1 MAEER
6 VINPK
11 EKEEE
16 KIFDL
21 TLRPRKLAEFVGQE
35 AIKNNLKI
43 FIEAARQRGEA
54 LEHVM
59 FYGAPGLGKTTLSHI
74 IAQEMGVDI
83 KVTSGPAIERAGDL
97 AAILTKL
104 GPGDVLFVDEIH
116 RLPASVEEILYPAM
130 EDFQLDLIT
139 GTGPGAR
146 SFRFKLNPFTLVGA
160 TTRAGMLTAPL
171 RDRFGVVH
179 RLNFYSVEELSIIVK
194 RSAGILGAPVDEEG
208 AFEIARRSRGTPRIA
223 NRLLRRL
230 RDFADVKGEGI
241 IDRKIAGMGL
251 RRLEV
256 DEHGFDE
263 VDRRILKTIIENHG
277 GGPVGLGTLAAAIS
291 EDRDTIEDVYE
302 PYLLQM
308 GFLERT
314 PRGRCVTGKAYAL
327 FGLIVPDRKLF

>member
-1 MAEER
+1 MEEMIHDPEQFSDESSFEQ
-6 VINPK
+6 V
-11 EKEEE
+11 
-16 KIFDL
+16 
-21 TLRPRKLAEFVGQE
+21 LRPATLADYVGQE
-35 AIKNNLKI
+35 RIKENLSVY
-43 FIEAARQRGEA
+43 IEAAKLRQEA
-54 LEHVM
+54 LDHCL
-59 FYGAPGLGKTTLSHI
+59 FYGPPGLGKTTLGMI
-74 IAQEMGVDI
+74 IANELGVHI
-83 KVTSGPAIERAGDL
+83 KTTSGPVIEKAGDL

-104 GPGDVLFVDEIH
+104 APGDVLFVDEIH

-179 RLNFYSVEELSIIVK
+179 RLNFYTVEELAIIVK
-194 RSAGILGAPVDEEG
+194 RSASILGAPIDEEG

-230 RDFADVKGEGI
+230 RDFADVKGDGVI
-241 IDRKIAGMGL
+241 NRKIASMGL
-251 RRLEV
+251 GRLEV

-277 GGPVGLGTLAAAIS
+277 GGPVGLGTLSAAIS

>member
-1 MAEER
+1 M
-6 VINPK
+6 
-11 EKEEE
+11 EE
-16 KIFDL
+16 KIHDPEQVNDESSFEQV
-21 TLRPRKLAEFVGQE
+21 LRPATLADYVGQE
-35 AIKNNLKI
+35 RIKDNLAIY
-43 FIEAARQRGEA
+43 IEAAKRRQEA
-54 LEHVM
+54 LDHCL
-59 FYGAPGLGKTTLSHI
+59 FYGPPGLGKTTLGMI
-74 IAQEMGVDI
+74 IANELGVHI
-83 KVTSGPAIERAGDL
+83 KTTSGPVIEKAGDL

-179 RLNFYSVEELSIIVK
+179 RLNFYTVEELSIIVK

-230 RDFADVKGEGI
+230 RDFADVKGDGI

-251 RRLEV
+251 SRLEV

-263 VDRRILKTIIENHG
+263 VDRRILRTIIENHG

>member
-1 MAEER
+1 MMHDAEQLNDESAF
-6 VINPK
+6 
-11 EKEEE
+11 EQS
-16 KIFDL
+16 
-21 TLRPRKLAEFVGQE
+21 LRPSILADYVGQE
-35 AIKNNLKI
+35 RIKENLAVY
-43 FIEAARQRGEA
+43 IEAARRRGEA
-54 LEHVM
+54 LDHCL
-59 FYGAPGLGKTTLSHI
+59 FYGPPGLGKTTLAMI
-74 IAQEMGVDI
+74 IANELDVHI
-83 KVTSGPAIERAGDL
+83 KTTAGPVIEKAGDL

-104 GPGDVLFVDEIH
+104 APGDVLFVDEIH

-130 EDFQLDLIT
+130 EDFQLDLVT

-179 RLNFYSVEELSIIVK
+179 RLNFYTVEELSIIVK
-194 RSAGILGAPVDEEG
+194 RSAGILNVPIDEEG
-208 AFEIARRSRGTPRIA
+208 TFEIARRSRGTPRIA

-230 RDFADVKGEGI
+230 RDFADVKGDGV

-251 RRLEV
+251 GRLEV

-263 VDRRILKTIIENHG
+263 VDRTILRTIIENYG
-277 GGPVGLGTLAAAIS
+277 GGPVGLGTLSAAIS

-314 PRGRCVTGKAYAL
+314 PRGRCVTGKAYTL
-327 FGLIVPDRKLF
+327 FGLSAPDRKLF

>member
-1 MAEER
+1 MEDMMHDAEQ
-6 VINPK
+6 
-11 EKEEE
+11 
-16 KIFDL
+16 L
-21 TLRPRKLAEFVGQE
+21 TDESAFEQSLRPAVLADYVGQE
-35 AIKNNLKI
+35 RIKENLAIY
-43 FIEAARQRGEA
+43 IEAARRRGEA
-54 LEHVM
+54 LDHCL
-59 FYGAPGLGKTTLSHI
+59 FYGPPGLGKTTLAMI
-74 IAQEMGVDI
+74 IANELNVHI
-83 KVTSGPAIERAGDL
+83 KTTSGPVIDKAGDL

-104 GPGDVLFVDEIH
+104 APGDVLFVDEIH

-130 EDFQLDLIT
+130 EDFQLDLVT

-146 SFRFKLNPFTLVGA
+146 SFRCKLNPFTLVGA

-179 RLNFYSVEELSIIVK
+179 RLNFYTVDELTVIVK
-194 RSAGILGAPVDEEG
+194 RSAGILDVPIDAEG

-230 RDFADVKGEGI
+230 RDFADVKGEGV
-241 IDRKIAGMGL
+241 IDRKIAAMGL
-251 RRLEV
+251 ERLEV

-263 VDRRILKTIIENHG
+263 VDRRILKTIIENYG
-277 GGPVGLGTLAAAIS
+277 GGPVGLGTLSAAIS

-314 PRGRCVTGKAYAL
+314 PRGRCVTGKAYTL
-327 FGLIVPDRKLF
+327 FGFSVPDRNLF